1 MITAA
6 LIGNPNSGKTTV
18 FNKLTGS
25 VQKTGNWPGVTVD
38 RKEGFIRTYT
48 KEKILIVDLPGIYSM
63 SPYSP
68 EEVVSRDYL
77 IGTQS
82 DKPDVAINII
92 DASNIERGLYLLTQV
107 ADLGIP
113 MVVILNMMDV
123 AEKSGMKVDAA
134 KLSEALGCE
143 VVQTVGIRNQGTE
156 AIAEAVQRA
165 RDEHRVPGRIHY
177 GEALEACIS
186 KVSPVIAEG
195 LRPELVRWVSIKL
208 LERDPMVLA
217 DLGKEKVDAAME
229 IITAFEKEAGDDG
242 IQMVATARYDTA
254 SRIQE
259 HCLTRVE
266 PSESANTLSDRIDR
280 ILLNRVAGIFIFVAV
295 MFLVYFIAVQ
305 TVGTMA
311 VDFINDGF
319 MQWVS

>member
-177 GEALEACIS
+177 GEALE
-186 KVSPVIAEG
+186 
-195 LRPELVRWVSIKL
+195 
-208 LERDPMVLA
+208 
-217 DLGKEKVDAAME
+217 
-229 IITAFEKEAGDDG
+229 
-242 IQMVATARYDTA
+242 
-254 SRIQE
+254 
-259 HCLTRVE
+259 
-266 PSESANTLSDRIDR
+266 
-280 ILLNRVAGIFIFVAV
+280 
-295 MFLVYFIAVQ
+295 
-305 TVGTMA
+305 
-311 VDFINDGF
+311 
-319 MQWVS
+319 